1 MGIRRKIKDRAMGLS
16 QKALEKLFADE
27 KRAMQI
33 ANAIG
38 QVQRGKQSL
47 DKGQEDLMRAMSLAP
62 KGDFKALGKQL
73 SVLKRRLR
81 ELDERLD
88 KL

>member
-1 MGIRRKIKDRAMGLS
+1 MGIRKQLRDGAMGLS
-16 QKALEKLFADE
+16 QRALERLFADE

-33 ANAIG
+33 ASAIG
-38 QVQRGKQSL
+38 QVQRGKQVV
-47 DKGQEDLMRAMSLAP
+47 DKGQEDLMRALSLAP
-62 KGDFKALGKQL
+62 KGDFKTLGKQL

>member
-1 MGIRRKIKDRAMGLS
+1 MGIRKRLKERAIGLS
-16 QKALEKLFADE
+16 QKALERLFSDE

-38 QVQRGKQSL
+38 QVQRGKQVVER
-47 DKGQEDLMRAMSLAP
+47 GQEDVMRALSFAP

-73 SVLKRRLR
+73 SGLKRRLR
-81 ELDERLD
+81 ELDETLD

>member
-1 MGIRRKIKDRAMGLS
+1 MGIRKRIKDQAVGLS

-27 KRAMQI
+27 KRAMKI

-38 QVQRGKQSL
+38 QVQRGKQAVE
-47 DKGQEDLMRAMSLAP
+47 KGQEDVMRALSLAP
-62 KGDFKALGKQL
+62 KGDFKAVGKQL